1 MRNCVLGGCR
11 GVMLGWIGLAWLVC
25 VPGAMAQATGAAAAG
40 RQEQSPA
47 FVVEGQK
54 LVREGR
60 LEEALALYKTV
71 LQTSPQSS
79 IANNNAG
86 VVLDLMG
93 QYQDARKYF
102 QRAMD
107 VATTAQDKAIAQ
119 RSMAISYAFEGD
131 CNKASEYEE
140 KVFDYWMSG
149 KHYFEE
155 GESANEA
162 GRVCIDAGDLDAAE
176 KWYRKGHEAGLK
188 EPEIKTER
196 ADLWAFRW
204 EHAQGRLAA
213 RRGNAEEAQKHV
225 AAAKLALDKGT
236 NPQQAPFLAYLVGY
250 VAFYGGDYA
259 GALAGFAKANQND
272 AFIQCMTAETY
283 EKQGEKDKA
292 MELYRKAAATTAH
305 NPAGAYA
312 RRVAGKKIL
321 QDPNHP

>member
-1 MRNCVLGGCR
+1 MAKAGGSA
-11 GVMLGWIGLAWLVC
+11 V
-25 VPGAMAQATGAAAAG
+25 TGT
-40 RQEQSPA
+40 QEQPPV

-54 LVREGR
+54 LVREGK
-60 LEEALALYKTV
+60 LEEALAVYKNV

-93 QYQDARKYF
+93 QYADARKYL
-102 QRAMD
+102 QRAID
-107 VATTAQDKAIAQ
+107 VATAAQDKAIAQ
-119 RSMAISYAFEGD
+119 RSMAMSYAFEGD
-131 CNKASEYEE
+131 CKKASEYEE
-140 KVFDYWMSG
+140 KVFDYWVSG

-162 GRVCIDAGDLDAAE
+162 GRVCIDAGDLEAAE

-188 EPEIKTER
+188 EPEIKAER

-204 EHAQGRLAA
+204 EHAQARLAA

-225 AAAKLALDKGT
+225 AAAKAMLDKGT
-236 NPQQAPFLAYLVGY
+236 NSQQAPFFSYLVGY

-272 AFIQCMTAETY
+272 AFIQCMMAETY
-283 EKQGEKDKA
+283 EKLGDKDKA
-292 MELYRKAAATTAH
+292 MESYRKAAATTAH

-321 QDPNHP
+321 QGPNHP

>member
-1 MRNCVLGGCR
+1 MRNCVLGSCR
-11 GVMLGWIGLAWLVC
+11 GVMLGWIGFAWLVC

-40 RQEQSPA
+40 TQEQPPA

-54 LVREGR
+54 LVREGK
-60 LEEALALYKTV
+60 LEEALGAYKKV
-71 LQTSPQSS
+71 LQTAPQST

-93 QYQDARKYF
+93 RYADARKYL
-102 QRAMD
+102 QRAID

-131 CNKASEYEE
+131 CKKASEYEE
-140 KVFDYWMSG
+140 KVFDYWVSG
-149 KHYFEE
+149 KHFFEE

-176 KWYRKGHEAGLK
+176 KWYRKGHDAGLQ
-188 EPEIKTER
+188 EPEIKAER

-204 EHAQGRLAA
+204 EHAQARLAA
-213 RRGNAEEAQKHV
+213 RRGNADEAQKHV
-225 AAAKLALDKGT
+225 AAAKVLLDKGT
-236 NPQQAPFLAYLVGY
+236 NPQQAPFFSYLVGY
-250 VAFYGGDYA
+250 VAFYSGDYT
-259 GALAGFAKANQND
+259 GALAGFAQANQND
-272 AFIQCMTAETY
+272 AFIQCMMAETY
-283 EKQGEKDKA
+283 ERLGDKDKT
-292 MELYRKAAATTAH
+292 MEFYRKAAGTTAH

-321 QDPNHP
+321 